1 MSATRYLRL
10 IPRLDIKGPNLVK
23 GIRLEGLRVL
33 GNPNEYAKHYY
44 ESGADEIFYMDI
56 VASLYNRN
64 SLTEIVSNVSKDVF
78 IPITVGGGLRTV
90 DDISKVLSS
99 GADKVSLNTAAVN
112 DPDLINRAAKKFG
125 SSTIVLSVE
134 VIKES
139 DGKYYCFTDNGRE
152 ATGLEAYSWIKKA
165 VDLGAGEVAVT
176 SVDREGTG
184 EGFDIDLIG
193 NIASS
198 VNVPV
203 IAHGGAGSLS
213 HVIELAKS
221 TDVSGICVASIFHY
235 QAINEIY
242 NNDQNVIK
250 SFNTTNIKRDSLHNS
265 KIKPVSFKE
274 AVAELKKIGIVS
286 RSL

>member
-1 MSATRYLRL
+1 MSATKYLRL

-33 GNPNEYAKHYY
+33 GNPNEYAKYY
-44 ESGADEIFYMDI
+44 YDSGADEIFYMDI

-78 IPITVGGGLRTV
+78 IPITVGGGLRSV

-99 GADKVSLNTAAVN
+99 GADKVSLNTAAVS
-112 DPDLINRAAKKFG
+112 DPDLISRAAKKFG

-134 VIKES
+134 VIKQ
-139 DGKYYCFTDNGRE
+139 DGKYFCFTDNGRE

-184 EGFDIDLIG
+184 DGFDIDLIG
-193 NIASS
+193 NICNL

-213 HVIELAKS
+213 HVVELAKS

-235 QAINEIY
+235 QAIKEIY
-242 NNDQNVIK
+242 SDEQIK
-250 SFNTTNIKRDSLHNS
+250 SLNTTNIKRDSLHNS
-265 KIKPVSFKE
+265 KIHPVSFKE